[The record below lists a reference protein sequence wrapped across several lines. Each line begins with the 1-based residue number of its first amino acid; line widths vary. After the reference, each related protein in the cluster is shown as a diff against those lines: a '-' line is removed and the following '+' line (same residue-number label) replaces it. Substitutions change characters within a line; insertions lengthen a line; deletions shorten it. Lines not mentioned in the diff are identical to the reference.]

1 MGIKFLV
8 TCLRTNAKTVSPK
21 GANGSRAGALSH
33 IPVSQVTVPMALPLC
48 PYSAL
53 SGIATVLVC
62 TVPFWMMAYGDD
74 HLHMPL
80 SVSLVTCLSVSWARG
95 FVSLLLSF
103 KSCVF

>member
-21 GANGSRAGALSH
+21 GANGSRAGASSH
-33 IPVSQVTVPMALPLC
+33 IPVSQVTVPVALPPC

-74 HLHMPL
+74 CLHMPL